1 MGINN
6 NGPLFSFLPFSDRK
20 NYQKPAIRVDKLPQI
35 SIICAGS
42 ESGNTGGGG
51 GDSNKDHTF
60 WDKNESL
67 GLEGESQD
75 RSLWD
80 KEE

>member
-6 NGPLFSFLPFSDRK
+6 NGPCFSILPFSDRK
-20 NYQKPAIRVDKLPQI
+20 NYLKPAIWVDKLQPY
-35 SIICAGS
+35 SMICGS
-42 ESGNTGGGG
+42 GHEGDDGGGA
-51 GDSNKDHTF
+51 NKDNTF

>member
-6 NGPLFSFLPFSDRK
+6 NGPCFSFLPFSDRK
-20 NYQKPAIRVDKLPQI
+20 NYQKPAIWVDKLPQI
-35 SIICAGS
+35 SIFCDD
-42 ESGNTGGGG
+42 SGFTGEGGN
-51 GDSNKDHTF
+51 SNKDHTF

>member
-6 NGPLFSFLPFSDRK
+6 NGPCFSFLPFSDRK

-35 SIICAGS
+35 RIICG
-42 ESGNTGGGG
+42 SGNEGDGGN
-51 GDSNKDHTF
+51 SNKDHTF